1 MRRPFSLRNLI
12 LHVIIKEEFVNSFR
26 KEKDHEARLG
36 LFLFCVVCSAY
47 FNPNQCGTFKRAFRR
62 QGKCREN
69 PRFPGIKKA
78 EEGEVSDQETQVARF
93 RTPSHGEAADDDRR
107 VRSMCEGGAEGAR
120 KDEKLFRALDRAFAA
135 QEENPL
141 RGSPDK
147 LGTEI
152 CVAELLG
159 FGNFKTDQDVFLAI
173 QAGELW
179 DLSFSGIIFPPEL
192 PLLRRVGRAGT
203 VAYMNELLV
212 AMRDAFPDE
221 EPPILRIPSIV
232 RTVDG
237 QQRLASAGR
246 SPARCDVKG
255 LCSVHTSGG
264 AIDISLRT
272 LNRKQFAWLYERLL
286 RDISDRKV
294 LAILERRGG
303 HFHVFVLPLEITL
316 AYHQSRQVL
325 RAQR

>member
-1 MRRPFSLRNLI
+1 MKHVLACFCFALCAALI
-12 LHVIIKEEFVNSFR
+12 STPTNAERSSVRSVGKVSVVKTHASPVSKKPKKVKSPTKKR
-26 KEKDHEARLG
+26 KSPGFARL
-36 LFLFCVVCSAY
+36 LTAKQRMTIAAYEACV
-47 FNPNQCGTFKRAFRR
+47 R
-62 QGKCREN
+62 
-69 PRFPGIKKA
+69 
-78 EEGEVSDQETQVARF
+78 
-93 RTPSHGEAADDDRR
+93 
-107 VRSMCEGGAEGAR
+107 GGAEGAR